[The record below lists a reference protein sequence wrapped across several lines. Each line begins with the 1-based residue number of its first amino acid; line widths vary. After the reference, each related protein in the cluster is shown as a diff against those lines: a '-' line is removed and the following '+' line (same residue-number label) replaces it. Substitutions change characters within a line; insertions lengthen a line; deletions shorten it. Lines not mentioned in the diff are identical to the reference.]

1 MALLADCDKL
11 TLTRLGIVDA
21 EREIRSVAQVFD
33 MMYNHTA
40 TVSAV
45 LLAQL
50 ALAVVHLSHFC
61 GEILPRA
68 RHIEVYLFSGFK

>member
-1 MALLADCDKL
+1 MALLADCDEL
-11 TLTRLGIVDA
+11 TLACVRIIDA
-21 EREIRSVAQVFD
+21 ECEIRSVAQVLD

-40 TVSAV
+40 TVSPSR
-45 LLAQL
+45 LAQL
-50 ALAVVHLSHFC
+50 ALVSIHASHFC